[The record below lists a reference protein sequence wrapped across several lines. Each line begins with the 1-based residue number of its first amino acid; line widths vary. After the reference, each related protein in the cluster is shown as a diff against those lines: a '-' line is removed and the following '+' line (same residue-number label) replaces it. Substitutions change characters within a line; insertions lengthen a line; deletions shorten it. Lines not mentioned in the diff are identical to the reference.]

1 MKTYM
6 RLILWPIFMVLLAN
20 TVFAQ
25 NNVGINAT
33 GALPHPSAALDVDAS
48 DKGVLIPRLTT
59 FQRLSIPNPAN
70 GLLVYDTDEKCV
82 FYFDQTTTWLSL
94 CAGQGIIGVTGA
106 TGPMGPQG
114 LTGPQG
120 AQGIQGTP
128 GPAGPTGPQGVQGIA
143 GATGPA
149 GSAGATGPQGLPGPT
164 GAQGPQ
170 GIAGVTGP
178 AGSAG
183 ATGPQGLP
191 GPTGAQGPQGIAG
204 TTGPAGLVGAT
215 GPQGLPGPTGAQG
228 PQGIAGTTGPAGSAG
243 ATGPQG
249 LPGPTGA
256 QGPQGTA
263 GATGP
268 QGLQGPTGTQGLQGI
283 AGATGPAGSAGATG
297 PQGLPGPTGTQGPQ
311 GTAGATGPAGS
322 AGATGPQ
329 GLQGPTGTQGL
340 QGIAGATGPAGSAGA
355 TGPQGLQGSTGVQGP
370 QGITGATGPAGAQ
383 GMQGTT
389 GPTGIQGLP
398 GTTGPSGA
406 TGATGPVCNVTAH
419 DFNANGTSFVTGCSG
434 QINSLK
440 GAWLTTLNSG
450 LNTAT
455 NKLGTTDSVPIDIY
469 TTNVLRGR
477 ISPKGEFTW
486 GATGTPLTRDLFS
499 SVATASFPWAINGYT
514 GISSAS
520 GAIYGYANGTGTS
533 AISCIVGE
541 YNGDQSAGAG
551 VRGNTLFNEG
561 RGVHG
566 METSYLGWAGYF
578 DGDVFTSGSYYPSD
592 KKIKKNIKTIADP
605 INKLLSIRGI
615 EYDMRVDEF
624 PGYSFD
630 KRHKYG
636 VVAQELEE
644 VFPDMVA
651 EKSIFTTNCTKGN
664 TKPVESMRI
673 KTVNY
678 SELIP
683 VLIEAV
689 KAQQGIIE
697 ELKKKNEDLEKRIR
711 NLE

>member
-1 MKTYM
+1 MKITTKLL
-6 RLILWPIFMVLLAN
+6 LIIGVLLVWVN
-20 TVFAQ
+20 TGFSQ

-33 GALPHPSAALDVDAS
+33 GALPHPSAALDVDAI

-59 FQRLSIPNPAN
+59 LQRLAIPNPAN

-82 FYFDQTTTWLSL
+82 YYFDQGSAWLSL
-94 CAGQGIIGVTGA
+94 CDANGTTGVTGP

-114 LTGPQG
+114 VIGSQGPQGIQGPPGPSGSTGPTGAQGPQGVTGTAGSTGATGPQG
-120 AQGIQGTP
+120 LP
-128 GPAGPTGPQGVQGIA
+128 GPTGAQGPQGVA
-143 GATGPA
+143 GAT

-170 GIAGVTGP
+170 GVAGATGSAGTTGPQGLPGPTGAQGPQGVTGT
-178 AGSAG
+178 AGSTGANGPQGLPGPTGAQGPQGVTGTAGATGANGPQGLPGPTGAQGPQGVTGTAGSTG

-191 GPTGAQGPQGIAG
+191 GPTGAQGPQGVA
-204 TTGPAGLVGAT
+204 
-215 GPQGLPGPTGAQG
+215 
-228 PQGIAGTTGPAGSAG
+228 
-243 ATGPQG
+243 
-249 LPGPTGA
+249 
-256 QGPQGTA
+256 GTA
-263 GATGP
+263 G
-268 QGLQGPTGTQGLQGI
+268 PT
-283 AGATGPAGSAGATG
+283 
-297 PQGLPGPTGTQGPQ
+297 
-311 GTAGATGPAGS
+311 
-322 AGATGPQ
+322 
-329 GLQGPTGTQGL
+329 
-340 QGIAGATGPAGSAGA
+340 
-355 TGPQGLQGSTGVQGP
+355 
-370 QGITGATGPAGAQ
+370 
-383 GMQGTT
+383 
-389 GPTGIQGLP
+389 
-398 GTTGPSGA
+398 GA

-440 GAWLTTLNSG
+440 GAWLTTLNTG
-450 LNTAT
+450 LNTST
-455 NKLGTTDSVPIDIY
+455 NKFGTTDSVPVDIY
-469 TTNVLRGR
+469 TANVLRGR
-477 ISPKGEFTW
+477 ITQKGEFTW
-486 GATGTPLTRDLFS
+486 GATSTPLTRDLFS
-499 SVATASFPWAINGYT
+499 SVATTSFPWAINGYT
-514 GISSAS
+514 SISSAS

-541 YNGDQSAGAG
+541 YNGNQSAGAG

-561 RGVHG
+561 RGIHG

-592 KKIKKNIKTIADP
+592 KKIKKNIVTIADP
-605 INKLLSIRGI
+605 ISKLMNIRGI

-624 PGYSFD
+624 PDYSFD

-636 VVAQELEE
+636 VVAQELEA

-651 EKSIFTTNCTKGN
+651 EKCIFTTNCTKDN

-697 ELKKKNEDLEKRIR
+697 ELKKKNEDLEKRII

>member
-1 MKTYM
+1 
-6 RLILWPIFMVLLAN
+6 LAK

-70 GLLVYDTDEKCV
+70 GLLVYDTDEKCI
-82 FYFDQTTTWLSL
+82 FYFDQTSTWLSL
-94 CAGQGIIGVTGA
+94 CNGHGIVGVTGA

-128 GPAGPTGPQGVQGIA
+128 GPVGPTGPQGIQGIAGVTGPAGSAGVTGLQGLPGPTGAQGIQGLTGPAGSAGATGAQGLPGPTGAQGPQGIAGATGPAGSPGATGAQGLPGPTGAQGPQGIA

-149 GSAGATGPQGLPGPT
+149 GSAGATGAQGLPGPT

-170 GIAGVTGP
+170 GIAG
-178 AGSAG
+178 
-183 ATGPQGLP
+183 
-191 GPTGAQGPQGIAG
+191 
-204 TTGPAGLVGAT
+204 
-215 GPQGLPGPTGAQG
+215 
-228 PQGIAGTTGPAGSAG
+228 
-243 ATGPQG
+243 
-249 LPGPTGA
+249 
-256 QGPQGTA
+256 
-263 GATGP
+263 
-268 QGLQGPTGTQGLQGI
+268 
-283 AGATGPAGSAGATG
+283 ATGPAGSAGATG
-297 PQGLPGPTGTQGPQ
+297 AQGLPGPTGAQGLQ
-311 GTAGATGPAGS
+311 GTAGATGPAGA
-322 AGATGPQ
+322 AGPQGTPGPTGAQ
-329 GLQGPTGTQGL
+329 GLQGF
-340 QGIAGATGPAGSAGA
+340 
-355 TGPQGLQGSTGVQGP
+355 
-370 QGITGATGPAGAQ
+370 
-383 GMQGTT
+383 T

-398 GTTGPSGA
+398 GNTGPAGA

-455 NKLGTTDSVPIDIY
+455 NKFGTTDSVPIDIY

-477 ISPKGEFTW
+477 ITPKGEFTW
-486 GATGTPLTRDLFS
+486 GATGTSLTRDLFS
-499 SVATASFPWAINGYT
+499 SVATTNFPWAINGYT
-514 GISSAS
+514 NISSAS

-592 KKIKKNIKTIADP
+592 RKIKKNIKTIADP
-605 INKLLSIRGI
+605 ISKLMNIRGI

-624 PGYSFD
+624 PDYSFD

-636 VVAQELEE
+636 VVAQELEA

-651 EKSIFTTNCTKGN
+651 EKSIFTTNCTKDN

-697 ELKKKNEDLEKRIR
+697 ELKKKNEDLEKRIK